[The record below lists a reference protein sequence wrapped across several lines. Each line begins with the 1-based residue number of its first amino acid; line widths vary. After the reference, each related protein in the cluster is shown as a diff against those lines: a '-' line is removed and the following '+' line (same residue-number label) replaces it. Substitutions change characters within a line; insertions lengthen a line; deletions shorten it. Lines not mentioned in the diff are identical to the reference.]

1 MEAVLEMITSLLGDI
16 DLSSITA
23 LLGEIDVNAIISTL
37 TSVVSYL
44 VEIISGLM

>member
-1 MEAVLEMITSLLGDI
+1 MEAILEVLTSLLGDV
-16 DLSSITA
+16 DYS
-23 LLGEIDVNAIISTL
+23 AIISTL